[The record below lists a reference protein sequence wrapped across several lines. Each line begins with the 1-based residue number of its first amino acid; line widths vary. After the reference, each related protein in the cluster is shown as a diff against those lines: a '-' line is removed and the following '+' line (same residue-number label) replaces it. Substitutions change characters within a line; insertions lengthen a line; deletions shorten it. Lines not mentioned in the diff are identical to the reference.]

1 MLEYRAK
8 RCGYEILLDSGQRK
22 AAYPYLRSETGDARM
37 FSVGPQ
43 HGRSYVVGKDE
54 KSGRFIVSKGNGLNF
69 SHYSFLNTRELGLD
83 IWGLLLEKDARRDFL
98 VGRDVEALGI
108 KTNRMEY
115 VLQLEDSFQ
124 SAEGETVHPVLLQYS
139 VECPCRVSDAAVM
152 SGEQISSEVAKWRLP
167 DGNIPESGR
176 RYVAAAEVLI
186 RNLRLLHDHGVLHNA
201 ISAQNYTWALELLDF
216 ELASSPEHPYE
227 KDDYRRHILTL
238 MPREIV
244 HTYQVIMEI
253 AACLREEIDFSLVDS
268 VFRQYGFDLTE
279 YALVES
285 L

>member
-8 RCGYEILLDSGQRK
+8 WSGYEILLDSGEGK
-22 AAYPYLRSETGDARM
+22 SVYPYLRSESGDAKM

-54 KSGRFIVSKGNGLNF
+54 KAGRSIVSKGNGLNF
-69 SHYSFLNTRELGLD
+69 SRYSFLDTKEFGLD

-108 KTNRMEY
+108 KTNKMEY
-115 VLQLEDSFQ
+115 VLRLEDTFQ

-139 VECPCRVSDAAVM
+139 VECPYRFSDAAVM
-152 SGEQISSEVAKWRLP
+152 PRNQISREAAKWRFP
-167 DGNIPESGR
+167 NGDIPESGH
-176 RYVAAAEVLI
+176 RYAAAAEVLV
-186 RNLRLLHDHGVLHNA
+186 RNLRLLHDHGILHNA
-201 ISAQNYTWALELLDF
+201 ITVQNYTWALELLDF

-227 KDDYRRHILTL
+227 KEDYLRHIPTL

-253 AACLREEIDFSLVDS
+253 AACLCEEIDFPLVDS
-268 VFRQYGFDLTE
+268 IFKQYGFDLKD
-279 YALVES
+279 YALPCE
-285 L
+285 